1 MTDDVMISRKK
12 FLQGAGA
19 AALLLSGGLSG
30 TAFAKSVTRMGTR
43 AIPSSGER
51 LPMVGIGT
59 ARVFNASLNQETRAR
74 LTEVL
79 QIMLSAG
86 GRILDTSPMYGSA
99 EPVSGKLINEMGAR
113 NRMFLATK
121 VWTRGREDGIA
132 QMRQS
137 LARFNTK
144 KIELMQ
150 VHNLVD
156 WRTQLKTCREWK
168 EKGVFKY
175 IGVTHYTPSAF
186 DELAAIIRSEPIDF
200 LQIPYSIVNR
210 QAERVLFPLVRE
222 RKVALITHRNFEV
235 GGLFRRV
242 RGTKLPGWAADFD
255 CTSWGQ
261 FFLKFVLGH
270 PASTCVI
277 PGTSKAKHMRDN
289 VQAGMGRLPN
299 ANQRERMA
307 RFIADL

>member
-1 MTDDVMISRKK
+1 MRISRKN
-12 FLQGAGA
+12 FLWGMGA
-19 AALLLSGGLSG
+19 AGLALAGGLPGATLAAAS
-30 TAFAKSVTRMGTR
+30 ARMGTR
-43 AIPSSGER
+43 AIPGSGER
-51 LPMVGIGT
+51 MPMVGVGT
-59 ARVFNASLNQETRAR
+59 ARVFNLSLDQETRAR

-79 QIMLSAG
+79 KILLAAG
-86 GRILDTSPMYGSA
+86 GRILDTSPMYGTA
-99 EPVSGKLINEMGAR
+99 EPISGTLIGEMGVR
-113 NRMFLATK
+113 SKIFIATK
-121 VWTRGREDGIA
+121 VWTRGRADGIA
-132 QMRQS
+132 QMRRS
-137 LARFNTK
+137 LDRFGTS

-168 EKGVFKY
+168 EKGIFKY
-175 IGVTHYTPSAF
+175 IGLTHYTPAAF
-186 DELAAIIRSEPIDF
+186 EKLAAIIRAEPIDF

-210 QAERVLFPLVRE
+210 QAERVLFPLAQE

-242 RGTKLPGWAADFD
+242 RGVKLPGWAAEFD

-277 PGTSKAKHMRDN
+277 PGTGKPRHMRDN
-289 VQAGMGRLPN
+289 IQAGMGRLPD
-299 ANQRERMA
+299 AKQRERMA
-307 RFIADL
+307 RFIGDL

>member
-1 MTDDVMISRKK
+1 MNISRKK

-19 AALLLSGGLSG
+19 ASLLLSSG
-30 TAFAKSVTRMGTR
+30 FPGAAFAAPGKRMATR
-43 AIPSSGER
+43 AIPGSGER
-51 LPMVGIGT
+51 MPMVGVGT
-59 ARVFNASLNQETRAR
+59 ARVFNVSLDRKTRAR

-79 QIMLSAG
+79 KIMLAAG
-86 GRILDTSPMYGSA
+86 GRILDTSPMYGTA
-99 EPVSGKLINEMGAR
+99 EPVSGRLIGEMGVR
-113 NRMFLATK
+113 EKIFIATK
-121 VWTRGREDGIA
+121 VWTRGREAGIA

-137 LARFNTK
+137 LTRFGTK

-168 EKGVFKY
+168 EKGIFKY
-175 IGVTHYTPSAF
+175 IGLTHYTPAAF
-186 DELAAIIRSEPIDF
+186 DELAAIIRAEPIDF

-222 RKVALITHRNFEV
+222 RKIALITHRNFEV
-235 GGLFRRV
+235 GRLFRRV
-242 RGTKLPGWAADFD
+242 RGVKLPGWAAEFD
-255 CTSWGQ
+255 CASWGQ

-277 PGTSKAKHMRDN
+277 PGTSKPRHMRDN
-289 VQAGMGRLPN
+289 IQAGMGRQPDLKT
-299 ANQRERMA
+299 RERMA
-307 RFIADL
+307 RLVAEL

>member
-1 MTDDVMISRKK
+1 MNISRKR
-12 FLQGAGA
+12 FLQGVGA
-19 AALLLSGGLSG
+19 AGLVLSGGLPGPALAAAS
-30 TAFAKSVTRMGTR
+30 ARMGTR
-43 AIPSSGER
+43 AIPGSGER
-51 LPMVGIGT
+51 LPMVGVGT
-59 ARVFNASLNQETRAR
+59 ARVFNVSLNDETRAR

-79 QIMLSAG
+79 RIMLAAG
-86 GRILDTSPMYGSA
+86 GRILDTSPMYGAA
-99 EPVSGKLINEMGAR
+99 EPLSGKLIAEMGVR
-113 NRMFLATK
+113 DRMFLATK

-137 LARFNTK
+137 LARFSTK

-168 EKGVFKY
+168 EKGIFKY
-175 IGVTHYTPSAF
+175 IGITHYTPSAF
-186 DELAAIIRSEPIDF
+186 DELAAIIRAEPIDF

-210 QAERVLFPLVRE
+210 QAERMLFPLVRE

-242 RGTKLPGWAADFD
+242 RGVKLPGWAADFD
-255 CTSWGQ
+255 CSSWGQ

-277 PGTSKAKHMRDN
+277 PGTSKARHMRDN
-289 VQAGMGRLPN
+289 IQAGMGRLPD
-299 ANQRERMA
+299 ARQRERMA
-307 RFIADL
+307 RFISDL

>member
-1 MTDDVMISRKK
+1 MRISRKS
-12 FLQGAGA
+12 FLKGVGA
-19 AALLLSGGLSG
+19 AGLALSGGLPGAALAAASG
-30 TAFAKSVTRMGTR
+30 RMGTR
-43 AIPSSGER
+43 AIPGSGER
-51 LPMVGIGT
+51 MPMVGVGT
-59 ARVFNASLNQETRAR
+59 ARVFNVRFSQETRAR

-79 QIMLSAG
+79 EIMLAAG
-86 GRILDTSPMYGSA
+86 GRILDTSPMYGTA
-99 EPVSGKLINEMGAR
+99 EPISGKLVGEMGVR
-113 NRMFLATK
+113 SKIFIATK
-121 VWTRGREDGIA
+121 VWTRGRAEGIA
-132 QMRQS
+132 QMGRS
-137 LARFNTK
+137 LDRFGTS

-168 EKGVFKY
+168 EKGIFKY
-175 IGVTHYTPSAF
+175 IGLTHYTPSAF
-186 DELAAIIRSEPIDF
+186 EELAAIIRAEPIDF

-210 QAERVLFPLVRE
+210 QAERVLFPLVQE

-242 RGTKLPGWAADFD
+242 RGVKLPGWAAEFD
-255 CTSWGQ
+255 CASWGQ

-277 PGTSKAKHMRDN
+277 PGTSKPRHMRDN

-299 ANQRERMA
+299 LKERERMA
-307 RFIADL
+307 RFIGDL

>member
-1 MTDDVMISRKK
+1 MNDDAKISRKI
-12 FLQGAGA
+12 FLQGVGA
-19 AALLLSGGLSG
+19 AGLMLSAPGLALAAAS
-30 TAFAKSVTRMGTR
+30 ARMGTR

-51 LPMVGIGT
+51 MPMVGVGT
-59 ARVFNASLNQETRAR
+59 ARVFNVSLNQETRAR

-79 QIMLSAG
+79 RIMLQAG
-86 GRILDTSPMYGSA
+86 GRILDTSPMYGAA
-99 EPVSGKLINEMGAR
+99 EPVSGKLIAEMGVR
-113 NRMFLATK
+113 DKMFIATK
-121 VWTRGREDGIA
+121 VWIRGREEGIA
-132 QMRQS
+132 QMNNS
-137 LARFNTK
+137 LGRFRAK

-175 IGVTHYTPSAF
+175 IGLTHYTPSAF
-186 DELAAIIRSEPIDF
+186 DELAAIIRAEPIDF

-210 QAERVLFPLVRE
+210 QAERVLFPLVQE

-235 GGLFRRV
+235 GRLFRRV
-242 RGTKLPGWAADFD
+242 RGAKLPGWAAEFD
-255 CTSWGQ
+255 CASWGQ

-277 PGTSKAKHMRDN
+277 PGTSKARHMRDN
-289 VQAGMGRLPN
+289 IQAGMGRLPD
-299 ANQRERMA
+299 AKQRERMA
-307 RFIADL
+307 RFVSEL

>member
-1 MTDDVMISRKK
+1 MTRDAMISRKK
-12 FLQGAGA
+12 FLHGA
-19 AALLLSGGLSG
+19 AGLLAASALPG
-30 TAFAKSVTRMGTR
+30 TALAATSGQMGTR
-43 AIPSSGER
+43 AIPGSGEKM
-51 LPMVGIGT
+51 PMVGVGT
-59 ARVFNASLNQETRAR
+59 ARVFNVSLNNETRAR

-79 QIMLSAG
+79 KIMLAAG
-86 GRILDTSPMYGSA
+86 GRILDTSPMYGAA
-99 EPVSGKLINEMGAR
+99 EPLSGKLIAEMGVR
-113 NRMFLATK
+113 GKIFIATK
-121 VWTRGREDGIA
+121 VWTRGRQEGIA

-137 LARFNTK
+137 LARFSTK

-156 WRTQLKTCREWK
+156 WRTQLKTCREFK

-175 IGVTHYTPSAF
+175 IGLTHYTPSAF
-186 DELAAIIRSEPIDF
+186 DELAAIIRAEPIDF

-242 RGTKLPGWAADFD
+242 RGVVVPGWAGEFD

-277 PGTSKAKHMRDN
+277 PGTSKALHMRDN
-289 VQAGMGRLPN
+289 IQAGMGRLPD
-299 ANQRERMA
+299 ARQRERMA